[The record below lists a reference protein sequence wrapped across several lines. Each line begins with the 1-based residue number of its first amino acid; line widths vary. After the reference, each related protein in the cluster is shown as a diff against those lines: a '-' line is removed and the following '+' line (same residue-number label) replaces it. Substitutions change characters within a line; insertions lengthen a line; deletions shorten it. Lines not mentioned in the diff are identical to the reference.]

1 MIVDD
6 AALTSSRPATSITAF
21 VASGALAGALSA
33 LTFCLV
39 HQLLISAIWFATV
52 GMLFAG
58 AISGACIAW
67 SYALVVKNRTVRS
80 WFRYNMVYVI
90 ILVVLGIV
98 SLAVFEP
105 VTTIAE
111 LLKSNKPPR
120 ALIGQALPVTI
131 LFTVCS
137 AGLLILLNRPGWLG
151 GVAILVTTL
160 VIVLFLG
167 LNISILGLVFIAK
180 SSLYVIWEVVAL
192 IVVLA
197 LVYAVAMAYLW
208 RVALRPNE
216 HEQPGR

>member
-52 GMLFAG
+52 GMLLAG

-208 RVALRPNE
+208 RVALRHND

>member
-1 MIVDD
+1 
-6 AALTSSRPATSITAF
+6 
-21 VASGALAGALSA
+21 
-33 LTFCLV
+33 
-39 HQLLISAIWFATV
+39 
-52 GMLFAG
+52 
-58 AISGACIAW
+58 
-67 SYALVVKNRTVRS
+67 
-80 WFRYNMVYVI
+80 
-90 ILVVLGIV
+90 
-98 SLAVFEP
+98 

-208 RVALRPNE
+208 RVALRPND

>member
-105 VTTIAE
+105 
-111 LLKSNKPPR
+111 
-120 ALIGQALPVTI
+120 
-131 LFTVCS
+131 
-137 AGLLILLNRPGWLG
+137 
-151 GVAILVTTL
+151 
-160 VIVLFLG
+160 
-167 LNISILGLVFIAK
+167 
-180 SSLYVIWEVVAL
+180 
-192 IVVLA
+192 
-197 LVYAVAMAYLW
+197 
-208 RVALRPNE
+208 
-216 HEQPGR
+216 